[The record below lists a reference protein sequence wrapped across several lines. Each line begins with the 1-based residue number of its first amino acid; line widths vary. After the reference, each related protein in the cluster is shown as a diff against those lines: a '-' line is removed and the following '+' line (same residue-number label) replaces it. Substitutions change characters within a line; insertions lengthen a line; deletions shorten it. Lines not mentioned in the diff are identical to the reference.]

1 MTNVQFDESA
11 MMKSRESNGHSIVE
25 MELETDDQ
33 SDSGTSLD
41 YYDRSLDKPNVQD
54 FQKEEDDTGK
64 Q

>member
-1 MTNVQFDESA
+1 
-11 MMKSRESNGHSIVE
+11 

-41 YYDRSLDKPNVQD
+41 YYDRSLDKPNVRD